1 MGQSDAIK
9 TGPVHV
15 ILVSGTTI
23 VFLPCLQPIRTLYY
37 VNFEFFQKSLGVIQ
51 KSLGVIHT
59 CPNMLPPV
67 LSRVRLSNCLPFSA
81 CLHAVCTGLPCL
93 LAHQVADEKL
103 RMQSHELACFVSCGL
118 NASPQVVLLHELTC
132 FTCIARAMPSHALSC
147 FMDYKRNAFLHALAC
162 FMYCTRNALAR
173 VGL

>member
-1 MGQSDAIK
+1 M
-9 TGPVHV
+9 
-15 ILVSGTTI
+15 SGTTI

-132 FTCIARAMPSHALSC
+132 FVYCKSDAVARFVL
-147 FMDYKRNAFLHALAC
+147 LHGLQAQCL
-162 FMYCTRNALAR
+162 FAR
-173 VGL
+173 VGLLHVLHAQCPCTSWPVIHVLQKCDVPYRS

>member
-1 MGQSDAIK
+1 
-9 TGPVHV
+9 
-15 ILVSGTTI
+15 
-23 VFLPCLQPIRTLYY
+23 
-37 VNFEFFQKSLGVIQ
+37 
-51 KSLGVIHT
+51 
-59 CPNMLPPV
+59 
-67 LSRVRLSNCLPFSA
+67 
-81 CLHAVCTGLPCL
+81 
-93 LAHQVADEKL
+93 
-103 RMQSHELACFVSCGL
+103 MQSHELACFVSCGL